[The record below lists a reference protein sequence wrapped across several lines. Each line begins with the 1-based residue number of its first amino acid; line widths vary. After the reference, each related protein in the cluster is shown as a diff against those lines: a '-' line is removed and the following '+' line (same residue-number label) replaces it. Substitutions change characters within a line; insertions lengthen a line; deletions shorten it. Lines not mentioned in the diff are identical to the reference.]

1 MFAEFDESM
10 FPTIK
15 VILHEG
21 PNNDTDYD
29 SFIHKWLELYDNQKD
44 FTFLFDTTNMKNP
57 SFKYALKMP
66 FFIKTLKK
74 REYQYL
80 QKSIILINDNKIM
93 FMLDFIFA
101 VQKPVA
107 PVFIYNI
114 NNGNHDNIDDI
125 MNDES
130 TLFIDNN

>member
-1 MFAEFDESM
+1 MFAEFDESS
-10 FPTIK
+10 FPIVK

-21 PNNDTDYD
+21 PTNDNEYD
-29 SFIHKWLELYDNQKD
+29 LFIQKWLELYDNQID
-44 FTFLFDTTNMKNP
+44 FTFLFDTTNMINP
-57 SFKYALKMP
+57 SFKYAIKMP

-74 REYQYL
+74 RDHQYL
-80 QKSIILINDNKIM
+80 QKSIILINDNKIR

-114 NNGNHDNIDDI
+114 NNGIHDNIDDI

-130 TLFIDNN
+130 TFFIDIN